1 MACSEQIL
9 EQKRRALLAKE
20 ALEQE
25 HVQRAEQERRERE
38 VLRTQAKARRIA
50 EAQRAQ
56 QRAALDLQQKTTY
69 FQVLI
74 STSQSCLLFCSTS
87 RYSSDP
93 CCQACCCAAKTCFV
107 LVPLSPNTLDCVH
120 KTAWLCVQLSAGHVP
135 V

>member
-1 MACSEQIL
+1 MTCSERIL

-25 HVQRAEQERRERE
+25 HVQRAEQERRNRE
-38 VLRTQAKARRIA
+38 VTRSQSKARRIA

-74 STSQSCLLFCSTS
+74 SPLLRACSVRDTHVS
-87 RYSSDP
+87 YSHHKP
-93 CCQACCCAAKTCFV
+93 HWIK
-107 LVPLSPNTLDCVH
+107 LVCV
-120 KTAWLCVQLSAGHVP
+120 AGPSLPHLM
-135 V
+135 